1 MTVDFSSYTRGS
13 MTPPKKNLKYL
24 LSKPLLSS
32 KVTLCV
38 DDEQDSP
45 WLSLLPRFKVDTVL
59 QWHVSSPRQMNPIV
73 CPPSAY
79 HVCGY
84 SQTHNQPCSTDFL
97 GAEDP
102 PYHFT
107 SGTWWMAAYIPRCTF
122 CLVFW
127 PQKIKPQGDGGG
139 HFRFNLLLIN
149 LLSPSPPLRIGK

>member
-1 MTVDFSSYTRGS
+1 MTVDFSSYTRGQWH
-13 MTPPKKNLKYL
+13 PPQNLKYL

-32 KVTLCV
+32 VVTLCV

-45 WLSLLPRFKVDTVL
+45 WLSLLPRFKVDTIL
-59 QWHVSSPRQMNPIV
+59 QWHVYSPQQMNPIG
-73 CPPSAY
+73 CPSPSVYQA
-79 HVCGY
+79 CGY
-84 SQTHNQPCSTDFL
+84 SQTHNQPWSTDFL

-102 PYHFT
+102 PYQFT

-127 PQKIKPQGDGGG
+127 PQKIKPQGDGGT
-139 HFRFNLLLIN
+139 HIRFNLLLVN